1 MLIKQRTIQNCASL
15 SGVGLHTGNK
25 SKMTFKPAPE
35 NFGIKFKRIDLE
47 NSPEIPADIDHV
59 IDISR
64 GTTIAKEGVE
74 IHTVEHVLS
83 AIMGCEI
90 DNIIVELDANEPP
103 VMDGSAKDYVKTLHH
118 AGIIEQD
125 ADRDYL
131 VIEDTVH
138 YHTDDGFVDIVAL
151 PLKNDFRITVMIDF
165 QNPAL
170 GSQHSGL
177 FNLKEEFEKEF
188 APARTFCFLKEIEM
202 LVDSNLIKG
211 GSIDNAVVIV
221 DREFSEEEF
230 TKFKK
235 KLNLDQK
242 ISIGKSGILN
252 DTHLRFK
259 NEPARHK
266 ILDMIGDLALIGAP
280 IKGQILAARPGHKAN
295 VEFTKMLRKLYLQN
309 KRVKKFQMLKS
320 SNGVLDI
327 EAIMKILPHRYPF
340 LLIDR
345 ILDIDSENNKIVGLK
360 NVTYNEPF
368 FVGHF
373 PVKPIMPGVLIVEA
387 MAQCGGVLLMHTMEN
402 IESKIA
408 FFTSM
413 DNVKFK
419 KQVIPGDQLIFEM
432 EILSYRRGFCK
443 LKGKA
448 YKSFVGGELAAE
460 GEFSVALVDKPK
472 IEN

>member
-1 MLIKQRTIQNCASL
+1 MLIKQRTIKHGVSL

-35 NFGIKFKRIDLE
+35 NYGVKFKRIDLE

-64 GTTIAKEGVE
+64 GTTIGKNGVE
-74 IHTVEHVLS
+74 VHTVEHVLS

-103 VMDGSAKDYVKTLHH
+103 VMDGSAKDYVHTLHK
-118 AGIIEQD
+118 AGFVEQD

-138 YHTDDGFVDIVAL
+138 YHSDDGHVDIVAL
-151 PLKNDFRITVMIDF
+151 PLKNDFRISLMIDF

-170 GSQHSGL
+170 GVQHSGL
-177 FNLKEEFEKEF
+177 FNLQEEFEKEF

-202 LVDSNLIKG
+202 LVDNNLIKG

-221 DREFSEEEF
+221 DREFTDDEF
-230 TKFKK
+230 TSYKK
-235 KLNLDQK
+235 RLKLDPK
-242 ISIGKSGILN
+242 ITIGKTGILN

-266 ILDMIGDLALIGAP
+266 VLDLIGDLALIGAP
-280 IKGQILAARPGHKAN
+280 IKGQILAARPGHKSN
-295 VEFTKMLRKLYLQN
+295 VEFTKMLRKLYLQKKN
-309 KRVKKFQMLKS
+309 VKKFQMLKS

-340 LLIDR
+340 LLVDR
-345 ILDIDSENNKIVGLK
+345 ILEIDIERNVIIGLK

-387 MAQCGGVLLMHTMEN
+387 MAQCGGILLMHTMDD
-402 IESKIA
+402 IEKKLA

-419 KQVIPGDQLIFEM
+419 KQVVPGDQLVFEM
-432 EILSYRRGFCK
+432 EVLSFRRGFCK

-448 YKSFVGGELAAE
+448 YKGYVGGELAAE
-460 GEFSVALVDKPK
+460 GEFSVVLVDRQ
-472 IEN
+472 N

>member
-1 MLIKQRTIQNCASL
+1 MLIKQRTIKQSVTL

-25 SKMTFKPAPE
+25 SKLTFKPAPE
-35 NFGIKFKRIDLE
+35 NYGVKFKRIDLD

-64 GTTIAKEGVE
+64 GTTIGKNGVE
-74 IHTVEHVLS
+74 VHTVEHVLS
-83 AIMGCEI
+83 AIMGCEV

-103 VMDGSAKDYVKTLHH
+103 VMDGSAKDYVNTLHK
-118 AGIIEQD
+118 AGFVEQD

-138 YHTDDGFVDIVAL
+138 YHSDDGHVDIVAL
-151 PLKNDFRITVMIDF
+151 PLKNDFRISVMIDF

-170 GSQHSGL
+170 GVQHSGL
-177 FNLKEEFEKEF
+177 FNLQEEFEKEF

-202 LVDSNLIKG
+202 LVDNNLIKG

-221 DREFSEEEF
+221 DRDFTEDEF
-230 TKFKK
+230 TDYKK
-235 KLNLDQK
+235 KLKLDPK
-242 ISIGKSGILN
+242 ISIGKTGILN

-266 ILDMIGDLALIGAP
+266 VLDLIGDLALIGAP
-280 IKGQILAARPGHKAN
+280 IKGQILAARPGHKSN
-295 VEFTKMLRKLYLQN
+295 VEFTKMLRKLYLQKKN
-309 KRVKKFQMLKS
+309 VKKFQMLKS

-340 LLIDR
+340 LLVDR
-345 ILDIDSENNKIVGLK
+345 ILDIDIEKNVIIGLK

-387 MAQCGGVLLMHTMEN
+387 MAQCGGILLMHTMDD
-402 IESKIA
+402 IEKKLA

-419 KQVIPGDQLIFEM
+419 KQVVPGDQLVFEM
-432 EILSYRRGFCK
+432 EVLSFRRGFCK

-448 YKSFVGGELAAE
+448 YKGYVGGELAAE
-460 GEFSVALVDKPK
+460 GEFSVVLVDRQD
-472 IEN
+472 